1 METSIEEEEFLFASP
16 DPVPSS
22 PAHETMETRRSKQF
36 QILASL
42 LLSFITIFLLRVFF
56 SAWIVTMTFNICV
69 PYIMDSLGIKNN
81 NHYKPFPYHAAVMVV
96 IMIFVLFPTKA

>member
-1 METSIEEEEFLFASP
+1 MIEEEEFLFASP
-16 DPVPSS
+16 DPAPSS
-22 PAHETMETRRSKQF
+22 PTTHETMETRRSKQF

-81 NHYKPFPYHAAVMVV
+81 TRYKPFPYHAAVMVV
-96 IMIFVLFPTKA
+96 IMIFVLFPSKA